1 MRRKILEIIIIFIA
15 FILQCTVFRLIA
27 LGNVVPNM
35 MIILTSAFGFMRG
48 KKEGM
53 FVGFFCGILTD
64 ILFGNGIIGLYALI
78 YVWIGC
84 GNGLFNTLFYPEDIK
99 FPIVLIGVSDLVYGF
114 VYYVFTFLLRSRLD
128 LGYYMLH
135 IVLPEAIY
143 TILVTVV
150 VYRLLLYFEEV
161 MELREKQEDME

>member
-1 MRRKILEIIIIFIA
+1 MRRKILEVIIIFIA
-15 FILQCTVFRLIA
+15 FILQCTVFRLIS

-35 MIILTSAFGFMRG
+35 MIILTSAFGFMNG

-53 FVGFFCGILTD
+53 FVGFFCGIFTD
-64 ILFGNGIIGLYALI
+64 ILFGNGLIGLYTLI
-78 YVWIGC
+78 YVWIGF
-84 GNGLFNTLFYPEDIK
+84 GNGLFNALFYPEDIK

-114 VYYVFTFLLRSRLD
+114 VYYVLTFLLRSRLD
-128 LGYYMLH
+128 LGYYMFH

-143 TILVTVV
+143 TIVVTILI
-150 VYRLLLYFEEV
+150 YRLLLYFEEI